1 MKNLYLET
9 DADFSNAI
17 WPFKKVAKKLKKVDS
32 FADIF
37 RSSDKIDCIDE
48 ARAEGSSKG
57 SSRKDCRKQLGGNIF
72 VRGAK
77 VTTLRI
83 PRGAFL
89 GLLSLNYRGLASRLE
104 RAKLNQ
110 PNIYKEAVS
119 KFQKLGGSKDSFEK
133 SLRNGRSKKPL
144 ACGKKCRAKINFS
157 GVEYFSNVEPVA
169 TASAGI
175 GATIVTASPILIP
188 IIAIV
193 GKAIATREEQRA
205 ENEDAENTK
214 DLLEA
219 QTEGLEAQRLLEEEK
234 GESESKL
241 IKNVMIGSGVLVGV
255 LIIGGITMKLIKRK
269 KGK

>member
-17 WPFKKVAKKLKKVDS
+17 YPFKKIAKKLKKVDS
-32 FADIF
+32 FADLF

-72 VRGAK
+72 GRGAK
-77 VTTLRI
+77 VVALRI

-89 GLLSLNYRGLASRLE
+89 GLLSLNYRGMASRLE

-119 KFQKLGGSKDSFEK
+119 KFQKLGGAKDSFEK

-157 GVEYFSNVEPVA
+157 GVEYFSNA
-169 TASAGI
+169 GGLLASL
-175 GATIVTASPILIP
+175 GATVISAKPILIP

-193 GKAIATREEQRA
+193 GTTIATREEQRA

-219 QTEGLEAQRLLEEEK
+219 QAKGLEAQRLLEEEK

-241 IKNVMIGSGVLVGV
+241 IKNVLIGSGVLVGV